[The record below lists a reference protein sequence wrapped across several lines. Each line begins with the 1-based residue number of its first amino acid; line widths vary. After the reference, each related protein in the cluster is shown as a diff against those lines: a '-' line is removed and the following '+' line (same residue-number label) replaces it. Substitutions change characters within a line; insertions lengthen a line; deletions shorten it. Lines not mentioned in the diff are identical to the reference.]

1 MIINKKVTNRQ
12 YKDLSK
18 EHINIMRK
26 QIHFIVFFFYLATS
40 LFAQNST
47 NQLPP
52 LLPQPQKV
60 VWNLNKELI
69 LKDGN
74 VPENML
80 HIEMVSKIDDATVN
94 QNEAYQLTVST
105 EGIVIKATTSTGVY
119 RAKQTLEQLIE
130 STPNKTAIP
139 TCEITDWPAFRIRGF
154 MHDVG
159 RSFISVDELKKHIR
173 LLAKFKINTFHWH
186 LTENQGWR
194 LESRVFP
201 ELNDSINFER
211 LHGQYYT
218 IEDAKEIAEY
228 CKQHEMLLI
237 PEIDMP
243 GHSAA
248 FVRAMGADMQSEKGM
263 TILKRLLD
271 EICEDIFPDVPYLHI
286 GTDEVQFTNP
296 TFVPEMVSHIRAKG
310 KKVISWNP
318 GWNYQ
323 VGEIDMTQL
332 WSYRGTAQAGIPA
345 IDSRFHYINHFDA
358 FADIISMYNSKV
370 LNADEGSD
378 DIAGGIV
385 AIWNDRLLEN
395 EKQIVLQ
402 NNFYPTMLAFAERSW
417 MGGGSEYYDD
427 MGTMLPTDTS
437 SLTFKE
443 YADFEKRM
451 LWHKSNTLANE
462 PFAYVKQTDIQW
474 HITDA
479 FPNDGDLTK
488 VFPPEEKLSSN
499 GSYEYA
505 EKIYNTFSAIGAS
518 FYLRH
523 VWGTLVPGFYKE
535 PKENHTT
542 YAHTWVWSPKNQEV
556 GLWVSTQDYS
566 RSEKD
571 LAPKEGEWDYRESKV
586 YINDN
591 AIEPPAWENSH
602 TNLTNEISLKNE
614 NFSARPPLLVTL
626 NEGWN
631 KVLLKLPVGKFSTPE
646 IRLQKW
652 MFTFVFVTP
661 DGNERVEGLI
671 YNPDKTK

>member
-1 MIINKKVTNRQ
+1 
-12 YKDLSK
+12 
-18 EHINIMRK
+18 MRK
-26 QIHFIVFFFYLATS
+26 LIYFIFSFFYFATS
-40 LFAQNST
+40 LLAQHNT
-47 NQLPP
+47 DQFPP

-60 VWNLNKELI
+60 AWSLNKELI

-80 HIEMVSKIDDATVN
+80 HIEMVSKIDGATVN

-105 EGIVIKATTSTGVY
+105 DGVVIKATTPTGVY

-130 STPNKTAIP
+130 SSPNKTAIP

-159 RSFISVDELKKHIR
+159 RSFITVDELKKHIR

-194 LESRVFP
+194 LESKVFP

-218 IEDAKEIAEY
+218 IEDAKEIANY

-248 FVRAMGADMQSEKGM
+248 FVRAMGVDMQSEKGI

-271 EICEDIFPDVPYLHI
+271 EICEDIFPDIPYLHI

-318 GWNYQ
+318 GWNYK

-332 WSYRGTAQAGIPA
+332 WSYRGTPQPGIPA

-370 LNADEGSD
+370 LNADEGSN

-385 AIWNDRLLEN
+385 AIWNDRLLED

-437 SLTFKE
+437 SVTFKE
-443 YADFEKRM
+443 YVNFEQRM

-462 PFAYVKQTDIQW
+462 PFAYVKQTDILW

-479 FPNDGDLTK
+479 FPNEGDLTK
-488 VFPPEEKLSSN
+488 VFPPEVELSSN
-499 GSYEYA
+499 GSYEYDG
-505 EKIYNTFSAIGAS
+505 KVYNTFSAIGAS

-523 VWGTLVPGFYKE
+523 VWGTLVPGFYKH
-535 PKENHTT
+535 PKENHTA
-542 YAHTWVWSPKNQEV
+542 YAHTWVWSPKSQEV

-571 LAPKEGEWDYRESKV
+571 LAPKQGKWDYRESKI

-591 AIEPPAWENSH
+591 TIEPPAWENSH

-614 NFSARPPLLVTL
+614 NFSARTPLLVTL
-626 NEGWN
+626 DEGWN
-631 KVLLKLPVGKFSTPE
+631 KVLLKLPVGRFSSPE

-661 DGNERVEGLI
+661 DGNARAKGLI